1 MTSEWHEVPLRELVG
16 YISKGIAPSYAE
28 EASETTIRVL
38 NQKCNRNF
46 RISYGD
52 SRLHDT
58 LKKKVPPERYVK
70 PDDILINSTGA
81 GTAGRIA
88 QIEDVPSATT
98 IDGHMILIRS
108 NGKVTQKFLGYA
120 LKAHQW
126 EVLQLDEGSTGQT
139 ELNRDRLLDEIMI
152 NYPVSFDEQNAIV
165 SKAAYPKFLEKL
177 SICRDLFH
185 GFSYE
190 KFMTGSDLDRAKLI
204 SGGVNFILGKSV
216 AEYELPDHEKTQ
228 NVFIKEALLLK
239 QALSLCSSLVD
250 EQTRME
256 AAFFESVRTM
266 TVRLVSGGTGKKF
279 TLPEVNERINE
290 LLKHS
295 IKSEG
300 VINLFSDVQTEF
312 SLFDPKFLE
321 EVANMKE
328 KNLAVELLKKL
339 ISEQVSV
346 YRRTNIVKSEKFS
359 EIIQSA
365 MNRYLNGML
374 TNEEV
379 IQELLKLAKDIAA
392 AAAEGEK
399 LGLTADELAFYDALT
414 KPQAIKD
421 FYEHDELI
429 AITKELTDLLRKN
442 QTIDWQKKESARAG
456 MRRLVKRLLKKHK
469 YPPEGMDDAVQT
481 VMSQCEMWTDNV
493 MTA

>member
-108 NGKVTQKFLGYA
+108 NRKVTQKFLGYA

-165 SKAAYPKFLEKL
+165 GTLE
-177 SICRDLFH
+177 SI
-185 GFSYE
+185 
-190 KFMTGSDLDRAKLI
+190 DRKLI
-204 SGGVNFILGKSV
+204 VNEQLNDNLEQQAQAIYQQMFIDNASSDWTEGTLGDIADITMGQSPSG
-216 AEYELPDHEKTQ
+216 
-228 NVFIKEALLLK
+228 
-239 QALSLCSSLVD
+239 SSYNED
-250 EQTRME
+250 GNGTI
-256 AAFFESVRTM
+256 FFQGRTEFSFRFP
-266 TVRLVSGGTGKKF
+266 TVRLYTTEPKRMACAND
-279 TLPEVNERINE
+279 TLMNVRAPVGDLNVAHTDCCIGRGLAAI
-290 LLKHS
+290 HS
-295 IKSEG
+295 KNNHQSF
-300 VINLFSDVQTEF
+300 VLYTMF
-312 SLFDPKFLE
+312 SL
-321 EVANMKE
+321 
-328 KNLAVELLKKL
+328 KKQLDVFNGEGTVFGSINRNSLNEMPIL
-339 ISEQVSV
+339 IPS
-346 YRRTNIVKSEKFS
+346 
-359 EIIQSA
+359 
-365 MNRYLNGML
+365 
-374 TNEEV
+374 
-379 IQELLKLAKDIAA
+379 
-392 AAAEGEK
+392 GEK
-399 LGLTADELAFYDALT
+399 LDEFEALVSPMDAAIRNNYDEICRLEQLRDSLL
-414 KPQAIKD
+414 PQLMSG
-421 FYEHDELI
+421 ELDVSDI
-429 AITKELTDLLRKN
+429 DL
-442 QTIDWQKKESARAG
+442 
-456 MRRLVKRLLKKHK
+456 
-469 YPPEGMDDAVQT
+469 
-481 VMSQCEMWTDNV
+481 
-493 MTA
+493 